1 MMLKFAVLVLV
12 AAGAAAGTGLDQ
24 EAEAG
29 RARRWSVW
37 EALRGKG
44 VSSGT
49 GPTGPSGGGGRVSP
63 SPDPAEAPPPP
74 GEGGFRLE
82 DALRPAVKPS
92 DAPSGG
98 GDCPGILVQ
107 KLSLV
112 LQNQNQELRLLQQ
125 LLDAPPRRG

>member
-82 DALRPAVKPS
+82 DALRP
-92 DAPSGG
+92 
-98 GDCPGILVQ
+98 DCPGILVQ